1 METKEIASK
10 LVAYC
15 SKGDWADA
23 HNELYANDAISI
35 EPHSTEHFEKETKGL
50 VAIRSKGKKFDE
62 MTETLHSIEVSEPLV
77 VGNAIAF
84 MMTMDTTMKG
94 QKRMSM
100 PELCVYKVKD
110 GKISSEEFF
119 N

>member
-1 METKEIASK
+1 METNEIAKK

-15 SKGDWADA
+15 SKGNWGGA
-23 HNELYANDAISI
+23 HKELYANDAIST
-35 EPHSTEHFEKETKGL
+35 EPYETEDFEKEIKGL
-50 VAIRSKGKKFDE
+50 EAIRAKGNKFDT
-62 MTETLHSIEVSEPLV
+62 MIETLHSIEVSEPLV

-84 MMTMDTTMKG
+84 TLAMDITMKG
-94 QKRMSM
+94 QERMSM

-119 N
+119 I